1 MSRPAPAPAVQPT
14 EVVVVVPG
22 LLDTELTAGALG
34 DVETRALERLLASAE
49 TSPAPLGGIARTL
62 FSLFGVTP
70 GAADA
75 LPVAAVARRGEAD
88 GDNAIEGW
96 WLRADP
102 VSLQPGSAG
111 VRLVHPALVRLTRED
126 ADGFAAALA
135 PVLAQAGLRL
145 EMPHPQRWYIRA
157 EHDQTLRTH
166 ALADVVG
173 QDITGALPSGGDAG
187 AWTALLTEME
197 MVLHACPI
205 NEARERTGRPPINS
219 VWLWGG
225 GRAPHRLTARWR
237 QVRSNEPLAR
247 GLGALAGSVT
257 GALPDDVAAL
267 TEPGAHLVVLEPLP
281 PACAGEARCADAVA
295 ELNARWAAPLGDALR
310 RRAIAAVVLI
320 DPERGALRVDARRLG
335 RTWWPL
341 PAWRRRRAARAAP

>member
-1 MSRPAPAPAVQPT
+1 
-14 EVVVVVPG
+14 
-22 LLDTELTAGALG
+22 
-34 DVETRALERLLASAE
+34 
-49 TSPAPLGGIARTL
+49 
-62 FSLFGVTP
+62 
-70 GAADA
+70 
-75 LPVAAVARRGEAD
+75 
-88 GDNAIEGW
+88 
-96 WLRADP
+96 
-102 VSLQPGSAG
+102 
-111 VRLVHPALVRLTRED
+111 
-126 ADGFAAALA
+126 
-135 PVLAQAGLRL
+135 
-145 EMPHPQRWYIRA
+145 
-157 EHDQTLRTH
+157 
-166 ALADVVG
+166 
-173 QDITGALPSGGDAG
+173 
-187 AWTALLTEME
+187 ME

-205 NEARERTGRPPINS
+205 NEAREREGRPPINS

-225 GRAPHRLTARWR
+225 GRAPRRLTARWR

-267 TEPGAHLVVLEPLP
+267 TEPGTHLVVLEPLP
-281 PACAGEARCADAVA
+281 PASAGEARCADAVA